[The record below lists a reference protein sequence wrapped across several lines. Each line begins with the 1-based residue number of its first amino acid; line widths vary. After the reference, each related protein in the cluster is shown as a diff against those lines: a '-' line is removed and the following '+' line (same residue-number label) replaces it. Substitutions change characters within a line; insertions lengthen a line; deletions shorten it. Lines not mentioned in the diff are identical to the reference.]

1 MNYVVE
7 SYENYKEE
15 ERLTTNK
22 SRQIEFI
29 TTVRAF
35 NEVFPANGKILDC
48 AAGTGIYSFYYGDKG
63 YEVTALDI
71 TPRHIDIINQE
82 LTNKA
87 YHMDAFV
94 NDATDLSIFD
104 DESFDVV
111 LSMGPLYHL
120 TDKALREK
128 CLSECIR
135 VLKKGGLLA
144 VSYIS
149 RFYMFPY
156 IAASDKRYLNMTFG
170 KKLIDTGV
178 INHDDPDCFW
188 TDSYYYRP
196 DEIENDFN
204 NLNIEIV
211 DHLAADGISPLLR
224 DKVNSMNDE
233 EYKIWCD
240 YHYSVCREKS
250 ILGTSNHGLIIGRK

>member
-15 ERLTTNK
+15 DRLTTNK
-22 SRQIEFI
+22 SRQVEFI

-35 NEVFPANGKILDC
+35 NEVFPASGKLLDC
-48 AAGTGIYSFYYGDKG
+48 GAGTGIYSFYYGDMG

-71 TPRHIDIINQE
+71 TPRHINIINQE
-82 LTNKA
+82 LKNKG
-87 YHMDAFV
+87 YHMDALV
-94 NDATDLSIFD
+94 NDATDLSLFD
-104 DESFDVV
+104 DETFDVV
-111 LSMGPLYHL
+111 LCMGPLYHL
-120 TDKALREK
+120 TDRVLREK
-128 CLSECIR
+128 CLAECIR

-149 RFYMFPY
+149 RFYMFPH
-156 IAASDKRYLNMTFG
+156 IASSDKKYLNMSFG

-178 INHDDPDCFW
+178 INHEDPDCFW
-188 TDSYYYRP
+188 TDSYYYSP

-204 NLNIEIV
+204 KFNIKIV

-240 YHYSVCREKS
+240 YHYAVCREKS
-250 ILGTSNHGLIIGRK
+250 ILGASNHGLIIGRK